1 MCLEHRTRANFV
13 QDYEEARG
21 QAFSGNEL
29 EEVAA
34 SATYARAYTARCE
47 HAGDPS
53 GAGWNG
59 SSRQSL
65 KDNGPFRFD

>member
-1 MCLEHRTRANFV
+1 M
-13 QDYEEARG
+13 
-21 QAFSGNEL
+21 

-34 SATYARAYTARCE
+34 SITYARAYTARCE

-65 KDNGPFRFD
+65 KDHGAFRFA